1 MKYCSFIILCALFLT
16 ANTAFAE
23 GLPANPWAAKKEI
36 INDTVLH
43 VSRDELVRSE
53 PVQHNNT
60 GCNDMQEL
68 QNIAASIK
76 EKWQQN
82 SQVQPQENNYNNN
95 NDDSVSTLD
104 AVKALDT
111 LSRYMNRNNQS
122 DNNSANDNNT
132 SPDFSVLKQKF
143 SGFSAQNQA
152 KSSAANSESQR
163 EMNRLKHKY
172 YHYKSQFNSNYNSLK
187 NKAQP
192 MINTMKKSVKEAEKA
207 TGVNF

>member
-1 MKYCSFIILCALFLT
+1 MKYCSFIMLCALFLAAT
-16 ANTAFAE
+16 AAFAE

-53 PVQHNNT
+53 PVQRNNT
-60 GCNDMQEL
+60 DRNDMQEL

-82 SQVQPQENNYNNN
+82 SQAQPQENNYNNN

-122 DNNSANDNNT
+122 DNNSASDNNT
-132 SPDFSVLKQKF
+132 SPDFSILKQKF
-143 SGFSAQNQA
+143 SGFSAQSQA
-152 KSSAANSESQR
+152 KTSAANSEAKR
-163 EMNRLKHKY
+163 EMNKLKHKY

>member
-16 ANTAFAE
+16 VNTAFAE
-23 GLPANPWAAKKEI
+23 GLPANPWAAKQEI
-36 INDTVLH
+36 IDGTVLH

-53 PVQHNNT
+53 PVQRNNT
-60 GCNDMQEL
+60 DRNDMQEL

-82 SQVQPQENNYNNN
+82 SQVQSQENNYNNN

-143 SGFSAQNQA
+143 SGFSAQSQA
-152 KSSAANSESQR
+152 KSSAANSETQR